1 MVTAWR
7 IVKRK
12 HVKSAFSGDGAR
24 LFGGRWNNP
33 GVPLIYT
40 ATSQSLAALEILVH
54 LEAPELLDR
63 YVILGVGVEESLID
77 DVDQSRLPKN
87 WRANPAPPDA
97 KALGDEWA
105 AARVS
110 AVLRVPSVIV
120 PSEHNLLL
128 NPLHRDFSRLKIAK
142 SSTFRFDSRLLKRS
156 EERRVGKVCSA

>member
-1 MVTAWR
+1 VIVTAWR

-40 ATSQSLAALEILVH
+40 AASQSLAVLEILVH
-54 LEAPELLDR
+54 LEAPEILGS
-63 YVILGVGVEESLID
+63 YVMVGVGVEESLITG
-77 DVDQSRLPKN
+77 VDASRLPKN
-87 WRANPAPPDA
+87 WRTNPAPPGVRA
-97 KALGDEWA
+97 IGDEWA

-120 PSEHNLLL
+120 PSESNLLL
-128 NPLHRDFSRLKIAK
+128 NPLHRDFSRLKIAD
-142 SSTFRFDSRLLKRS
+142 SSPFRFDSRLLKPHRT
-156 EERRVGKVCSA
+156 GP

>member
-12 HVKSAFSGDGAR
+12 HVKNAFSGDGAR

-54 LEAPELLDR
+54 LDAPELLER
-63 YVILGVGVEESLID
+63 YVMLGVGVEESLIS
-77 DVDQSRLPKN
+77 DVDESRLPKN
-87 WRANPAPPDA
+87 WRTNPAPPGA
-97 KALGDEWA
+97 RAIGDQWA
-105 AARVS
+105 AARGS

-120 PSEHNLLL
+120 PSERNLLL
-128 NPLHRDFSRLKIAK
+128 NPLQRDFSRLKIAE
-142 SSTFRFDSRLLKRS
+142 SSPFRFDARLLKAH
-156 EERRVGKVCSA
+156 RRRT

>member
-12 HVKSAFSGDGAR
+12 HVKNAFSGDGAR

-54 LEAPELLDR
+54 LEAPELLEK
-63 YVILGVGVEESLID
+63 YVLLGVEVEDSLIV

-87 WRANPAPPDA
+87 WRANPAPPGVRA
-97 KALGDEWA
+97 IGDEWVA
-105 AARVS
+105 SRLS

-120 PSEHNLLL
+120 PSERNLLL
-128 NPLHRDFSRLKIAK
+128 NPLHRDFARLKMVN
-142 SSTFRFDSRLLKRS
+142 SSTFRFDPRLSKPH
-156 EERRVGKVCSA
+156 RRRT